1 MSVIYDVSGRVIDNL
16 VSDYKSEGSHEVLW
30 NASSMPSGIYFARLN
45 VNVFVNTQ
53 KLMLIK

>member
-1 MSVIYDVSGRVIDNL
+1 MIYDVSGRVIDNL

-45 VNVFVNTQ
+45 VNVFVDTQ